1 MFRLYCDHK
10 SRIKDYKV
18 RLYSYYVV
26 NSYHHLI
33 VAAIVTIISIVM
45 VLSVSPLTVDH
56 TNSIAKESQFLK
68 NETVSHTYGSTHA
81 ASAYNS
87 ADNSNNFV
95 DTTEWHFVHNYS
107 QVTSAKYSVNFTEVG
122 LPESVT
128 WYINLSNNEK
138 MSSNTTY
145 IETSLVNGSYSYFVG
160 SGSSSYA
167 GNGGVFTVNGASK
180 IINITFFRVYSVT
193 FSEIGVRLNGT
204 SLGWAWTV
212 NVTGGPQALTFGLD
226 LQFHLPNGTYR
237 YETTSTNRS
246 YYPAQPTGIFTVN
259 GTPIFRSIVFKLVT
273 FNVLFKETGLPT
285 GTLWRL
291 TFNDTT
297 SNVSSASIN
306 FVMPNGTYHY
316 CISTNS
322 NYTSSCATGQVIV
335 NGSNLYKNIA
345 FTRIVSHKGLNISMI
360 LEEIVLPLAVIGS
373 IITFLYIWRKK

>member
-1 MFRLYCDHK
+1 M
-10 SRIKDYKV
+10 
-18 RLYSYYVV
+18 V
-26 NSYHHLI
+26 NSSHHLVVI
-33 VAAIVTIISIVM
+33 VTVTIISIVM
-45 VLSVSPLTVDH
+45 ILSVAPLTVDH
-56 TNSIAKESQFLK
+56 ISSIAKEGHNIKS
-68 NETVSHTYGSTHA
+68 ETVSQTY
-81 ASAYNS
+81 ASAHADPVGNY

-95 DTTEWHFVHNYS
+95 GTRAGCYVHNYS
-107 QVTSAKYSVNFTEVG
+107 QVTSVKYSVNFTEVG

-128 WYINLSNNEK
+128 WYINLSNGEK

-167 GNGGVFTVNGASK
+167 GNGGVFSVNGASK

-193 FSEIGVRLNGT
+193 FTEIGVRLNGT

-212 NVTGGPQALTFGLD
+212 NVSGGPQALTFGLD

-246 YYPAQPTGIFTVN
+246 YYPEQPTGIFTVN
-259 GTPIFRSIVFKLVT
+259 GTSIFRNIVFKLVT
-273 FNVLFKETGLPT
+273 FKVLFTETGLPT

-291 TFNDTT
+291 SFNDTT
-297 SNVSSASIN
+297 CNVSSASVS

-316 CISTNS
+316 CISTSS
-322 NYTSSCATGQVIV
+322 NYTSSCSTGLVTV

-360 LEEIVLPLAVIGS
+360 LEEIVLPVAVISS
-373 IITFLYIWRKK
+373 IITFLYIRRKK